1 MRINRTMI
9 GTETTPLTTAAHTR
23 AFIGLRLSKF
33 VNAPSS
39 VAVAIAATV
48 PIVVFSI
55 WVAASGGF
63 RQFTLSLNPR
73 ALTFIQSWRV
83 LGVVFVILE
92 AYHVLP
98 AVFALPAGYGDMTIG
113 FTAPLAALLLAVPR
127 RRASFIAWQLLG
139 ILDLVGAVGLGTTA
153 GLLDPAGPPMVTMT
167 VLPLS
172 LIPTFA
178 VPLLL
183 ILHLISIAQ
192 AKSWDAASAEVA
204 LGATRSQP
212 ERRCILS

>member
-1 MRINRTMI
+1 MKSYGKLVAALVAGWFVFAVTASALHLFKNPQNRI
-9 GTETTPLTTAAHTR
+9 G
-23 AFIGLRLSKF
+23 
-33 VNAPSS
+33 

-48 PIVVFSI
+48 PIIVFSI
-55 WVAASGGF
+55 WVAVSGGF

-83 LGVVFVILE
+83 LGAVFVILE

-113 FTAPLAALLLAVPR
+113 FTAPLAALLLALPR

-153 GLLDPAGPPMVTMT
+153 GLLDPAGPAMVPMT

-192 AKSWDAASAEVA
+192 AKSWNAASTEVA
-204 LGATRSQP
+204 LGAALSQP
-212 ERRCILS
+212 ESRRTFS